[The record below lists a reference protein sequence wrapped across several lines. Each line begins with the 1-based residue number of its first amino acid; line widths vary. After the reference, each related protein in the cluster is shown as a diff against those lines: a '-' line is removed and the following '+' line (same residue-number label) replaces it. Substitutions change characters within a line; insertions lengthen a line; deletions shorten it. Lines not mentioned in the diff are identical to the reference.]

1 VNRATQALAALL
13 SAGVALAAATAVE
26 ARTSN
31 VVSYPVADVWP
42 TAIRFLRVDRD
53 YVIKE
58 KDETAAYV
66 IFEATENKRAYR
78 GTLELVATSD
88 GEGRPSTQ
96 IVVTLADLPRH
107 FEVALVD
114 KLAAKLR
121 DERGLPAAPPP
132 KRPPPAPA
140 PPENPAQKP
149 PTAEPGALP
158 KPPVWGPEVR

>member
-1 VNRATQALAALL
+1 VNRVALVLVALL
-13 SAGVALAAATAVE
+13 TGGIAVVTATPAQ

-31 VVSYPVADVWP
+31 VVGYPVTDVWP

-53 YVIKE
+53 YAIKE
-58 KDETAAYV
+58 KDETAGYV
-66 IFEATENKRAYR
+66 IFDATENKRAYR

-88 GEGRPSTQ
+88 SEGRPSTQ

-121 DERGLPAAPPP
+121 EERGLPAAPPP
-132 KRPPPAPA
+132 KRPPPAP
-140 PPENPAQKP
+140 PENPPQKP

-158 KPPVWGPEVR
+158 KPPVWGPELR